1 MISLTCGIKKIKQ
14 RNACQ
19 ENRNRLIDIES
30 KLVVTRGKRDMKARW
45 RYGIKRYKLLC
56 MK

>member
-1 MISLTCGIKKIKQ
+1 MWNLKNKTKECMS
-14 RNACQ
+14 
-19 ENRNRLIDIES
+19 ENRNRLIDTES